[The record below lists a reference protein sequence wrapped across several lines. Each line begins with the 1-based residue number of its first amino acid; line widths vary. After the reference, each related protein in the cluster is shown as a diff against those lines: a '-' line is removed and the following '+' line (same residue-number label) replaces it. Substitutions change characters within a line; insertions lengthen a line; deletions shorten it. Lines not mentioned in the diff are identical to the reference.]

1 MAMQSTIELQ
11 IGKWGNSLGIRL
23 PKHISETLHLRPK
36 DKVSCSVE
44 NGKLVLK
51 PVRSVRKYALK
62 ELLAKVEE
70 PGEEIS
76 WGKPEGDE
84 IW

>member
-1 MAMQSTIELQ
+1 MAMQSNSELQ

-23 PKHISETLHLRPK
+23 PKHISEALQLKPK
-36 DKVSCSVE
+36 DKVSCAVE
-44 NGKLVLK
+44 NGKLILK
-51 PVRSVRKYALK
+51 PLRSVKTYTLK

-76 WGKPEGDE
+76 WGKPEGEE